1 MGATKVKSDFS
12 GYATKANL
20 KCTDG
25 RTIKPEAFQHMDGMQ
40 VPLVWMHG
48 HKNIENV
55 LGHAVLEA
63 RPDGVWAEGFFNE
76 TPNGKIAKA
85 IVQHGNVKALSI
97 WANKLV
103 EKAKQVFHG
112 DIREVS
118 LVLAGA
124 NPGAFIENV
133 TLAHGDGD
141 FETIEDEAIISA
153 NEPLEHFS
161 GDDEDEDEGG
171 ELEHATVQEVY
182 DSMSDDQKQCVHLML
197 AQALE
202 SNAAAAHS
210 DDDGDDTDDDNPGDS
225 ADDEGDLKEGLLHMN
240 VFDQNKGGATG
251 TVEKHELSHDDMQ
264 SILADMKKP
273 GMTMKTAVEA
283 YAEKH
288 LEHGITD
295 IDVLF
300 PEAKNLTSTP
310 DWNKRR
316 TEWVAGVLSECGKT
330 PFSRIK
336 TVIAD
341 ITMES
346 ARALGYITGNYK
358 KEEWFAVSARTTS
371 PTTIYKKQKL
381 DRDDII
387 DITDFDV
394 VAWMKGEMRLMLEEE
409 IARAILI
416 SDGRP
421 VEDPANPGQPNPD
434 KIKDPAGNTSGAG
447 VRSIINEHELYK
459 TDVYVNIGDAGSDMR
474 EVADEINRNR
484 RYYKGTGTPTF
495 YTTEAVLTDMLLTR
509 DGFDRKQWK
518 DVGELAQELR
528 VSKIVVVE
536 VMETNPDLVGIVVNL
551 ADYNIGADK
560 GGEVTLFDD
569 FDIDYNQEKYLI
581 ETRISGALTKIK
593 SALVIWSTAAA
604 NVLVEDKDIP
614 EPTFVNST
622 GVVTIPTKTGVV
634 YKNAATNATLTAGA
648 QSAIAVG
655 ATLSVKAVPASG
667 YYFETNTADGPWDF
681 TRTA

>member
-1 MGATKVKSDFS
+1 MTVTALKSDFS

-25 RTIKPEAFQHMDGMQ
+25 RTIKPEAFQHMDGVQ

-48 HKNIENV
+48 HKDIGNV

-63 RPDGVWAEGFFNE
+63 RADGVWAEGFFNE

-85 IVQHGNVKALSI
+85 IVQHGNIRALSI
-97 WANKLV
+97 WANELV
-103 EKAKQVFHG
+103 EHAKQVMHG
-112 DIREVS
+112 KIKEVS

-133 TLAHGDGD
+133 TLSHGEGYEDEELSGEAILSFDVPLAHGSLVGGD
-141 FETIEDEAIISA
+141 D
-153 NEPLEHFS
+153 
-161 GDDEDEDEGG
+161 DDEDNEGDF
-171 ELEHATVQEVY
+171 LEHATVREVY
-182 DSMSDDQKQCVHLML
+182 DAMTDEQKQVVHLML
-197 AQALE
+197 AQVSQGGDAE
-202 SNAAAAHS
+202 HS
-210 DDDGDDTDDDNPGDS
+210 DDNTGEPADDTETG
-225 ADDEGDLKEGLLHMN
+225 ETGEEGLQHMN
-240 VFDQNKGGATG
+240 LFDQNKKGGGTA
-251 TVEKHELSHDDMQ
+251 TVEKYELSHDDMK
-264 SILADMKKP
+264 SIMADFESLGTMKK
-273 GMTMKTAVEA
+273 AVD
-283 YAEKH
+283 KFVI
-288 LEHGITD
+288 EHGITD
-295 IDVLF
+295 IEVLF

-316 TEWVAGVLSECGKT
+316 TEWVAGVLNECSKT
-330 PFSRIK
+330 PFSRVK
-336 TVIAD
+336 TVVAD

-346 ARALGYITGNYK
+346 ARALGYIKGNMK
-358 KEEWFAVSARTTS
+358 KEEWFSVSARSTT

-394 VAWMKGEMRLMLEEE
+394 VVWMKGEMRLMLEEE

-447 VRSIINEHELYK
+447 LRSIINEHELYK
-459 TDVYVNIGDAGSDMR
+459 TDVFVNISDASSNML

-509 DGFDRKQWK
+509 DGYDRKYWK
-518 DVGELAQELR
+518 NMEELAQELR

-536 VMETNPDLVGIVVNL
+536 VMETNPDLVGIIVNL

-560 GGEVTLFDD
+560 GGEVTLFDQ

-593 SALVIWSTAAA
+593 SALVVWRTAGA
-604 NVLVEDKDIP
+604 NVLVPDEELP
-614 EPTFVNST
+614 EPTFDEAT
-622 GVVTIPTKTGVV
+622 GVGTLPAKTGVV
-634 YKNAATNATLTAGA
+634 WKNAVTNATLTAGA
-648 QSAIAVG
+648 QAAIAAG
-655 ATLSVKAVPASG
+655 ASVTYKIVPAAG
-667 YYFETNTADGPWDF
+667 YYFETNEHDGPWTF
-681 TRTA
+681 TRDA